1 VARARL
7 VAQFRQNPVASARC
21 RSPPPGKME
30 MDMAQDL
37 TWNLEADVVVLGSG
51 GAAMTAAI
59 SAHDFGAKEVVIL
72 EKTGMVGG
80 TTAMS
85 GGMLWIPNNHHQH
98 EAGYSDSDE
107 EVVAYL
113 DGLAPGALDP
123 DTLWSF
129 MQNGPEML
137 RYLAEKTPVRL
148 CTFKDFPDYQPYS
161 PGAKPD
167 GGRSLDNEAFAFERL
182 GKWAARVNPSKMA
195 YPLRG
200 SLMEA
205 VTGALDEATL
215 AERERGD
222 YRGLGQALAGA
233 LFKAVLDRGIPVE
246 FEKRARKLVKEG
258 GRIIGV
264 IAEDAQ
270 GRDFAVRAR
279 RGVVIA
285 TGGFEWN
292 EMLVKTFIRGPL
304 TGPVSVPE
312 NEGDGLLMAI
322 EAGAQLGNMQNAF
335 WMQSAL
341 EMKPARGAKP
351 NYLLGSDERARPGAI
366 LVNRAG
372 KRFVNEAANYNAVG
386 KAVVGFDAGTHSYAN
401 LPYWL
406 IIDQRYK
413 DKYPTFTSEPG
424 APIPSYM
431 MQAAT
436 LAELAAKA
444 GIDGAGLVATVER
457 FNAMVRA
464 GHDDDFNRGDN
475 SYDNFYMWGDTA
487 FEAPYR
493 TLGVIDQGPYYAV
506 QMESGALGTAGGPK
520 TNAEAQVVDWDGN
533 PIAGLY
539 AAGNVMAGVLGEVYG
554 GAGGTL
560 GPGLTFGYI
569 AGRHLGSHLPNH

>member
-1 VARARL
+1 MVQGVNWDRE
-7 VAQFRQNPVASARC
+7 V
-21 RSPPPGKME
+21 
-30 MDMAQDL
+30 
-37 TWNLEADVVVLGSG
+37 DVVVLGSG

-59 SAHDFGAKEVVIL
+59 SAHDFGAKDVVIL

-98 EAGYSDSDE
+98 EAGYEDSDE
-107 EVVAYL
+107 EVVTYL
-113 DGLAPGALDP
+113 DALAPDGLDP
-123 DTLWSF
+123 ETLWAF

-137 RYLAEKTPVRL
+137 RYLADKTPVRL
-148 CTFKDFPDYQPYS
+148 RAFNDFPDYQPYA

-167 GGRSLDNEAFAFERL
+167 GGRSLDNEAFSFETL

-205 VTGALDEATL
+205 TQGTLDEATL

-222 YRGLGQALAGA
+222 YRGLGQALAGS
-233 LFKAVLDRGIPVE
+233 LFKAVLDRNIPVE
-246 FEKRARKLVKEG
+246 FEKRARKLVKDG
-258 GRIIGV
+258 DRVIGV
-264 IAEDAQ
+264 IAEDSS
-270 GRDFAVRAR
+270 GKDFKVRAR

-292 EMLVKTFIRGPL
+292 ETLVKAFVRGPL

-322 EAGAQLGNMQNAF
+322 EAGAQLGNMQNAY
-335 WMQSAL
+335 WMQSVL
-341 EMKPARGAKP
+341 EMKPQHRNAKP

-372 KRFVNEAANYNAVG
+372 KRFVNESANYNALG
-386 KAVVGFDAGTHSYAN
+386 KSLHAFDAGTHTYSN

-406 IIDQRYK
+406 IIDQRNK
-413 DKYPTFTSEPG
+413 NKYHNFSSGPG
-424 APIPSYM
+424 APPPSYM
-431 MQAAT
+431 MQADT
-436 LAELAAKA
+436 LEELAEKA
-444 GIDGAGLVATVER
+444 GIDPAGLVATVER
-457 FNAMVRA
+457 FNTMVRN

-475 SYDNFYMWGDTA
+475 TYDNFYMWGDMD
-487 FEAPYR
+487 FEPPYR
-493 TLGVIDQGPYYAV
+493 TLGVIDQGPFYAV
-506 QMESGALGTAGGPK
+506 KMEAGALGTAGGPK
-520 TNAEAQVVDWDGN
+520 TNADAQVVDWSGN
-533 PIAGLY
+533 PIPGLY
-539 AAGNVMAGVLGEVYG
+539 AAGNAMAAVLGDIYG

-560 GPGLTFGYI
+560 GPGMTFGYI
-569 AGRHLGSHLPNH
+569 AGRHLGTVISNH

>member
-1 VARARL
+1 MTDGV
-7 VAQFRQNPVASARC
+7 
-21 RSPPPGKME
+21 KW
-30 MDMAQDL
+30 D
-37 TWNLEADVVVLGSG
+37 LEADVVVLGSG

-59 SAHDFGAKEVVIL
+59 SAHDFGAKDVVIL
-72 EKTGMVGG
+72 EKSGMVGG

-98 EAGYSDSDE
+98 EAGIEDSDE
-107 EVVAYL
+107 EVVTYL
-113 DGLAPGALDP
+113 DSLAPGALDP
-123 DTLWSF
+123 ETLWAF

-137 RYLAEKTPVRL
+137 HYLADKTPVRL
-148 CTFKDFPDYQPYS
+148 SAFADFPDYQPYS

-167 GGRSLDNEAFAFERL
+167 GGRSLDNEAFPFERL
-182 GKWAARVNPSKMA
+182 GKWATRVNPSKMA

-205 VTGALDEATL
+205 IRGTLDENTL

-222 YRGLGQALAGA
+222 YRGLGQALAGS
-233 LFKAVLDRGIPVE
+233 LFMAVLDRNIPVE
-246 FEKRARKLVKEG
+246 FEKRARKLVKDG
-258 GRIIGV
+258 ARVTGV
-264 IAEDAQ
+264 LAEDAN
-270 GRDFAVRAR
+270 GRDFRVRAR

-292 EMLVKTFIRGPL
+292 ETLVKAFLRGPL

-335 WMQSAL
+335 WMQSVL
-341 EMKPARGAKP
+341 EMKPQHRAAKP

-372 KRFVNEAANYNAVG
+372 KRFVNEATNYNALG
-386 KAVVGFDAGTHSYAN
+386 KSLHAFDAGTHTYAN

-413 DKYPTFTSEPG
+413 DKYHAFNCAPG
-424 APIPSYM
+424 APTPSYM
-431 MQAAT
+431 MQSDT
-436 LAELAAKA
+436 LEELAEKA
-444 GIDGAGLVATVER
+444 GIDSVGLKATVAR
-457 FNAMVRA
+457 FNDMVRK

-475 SYDNFYMWGDTA
+475 TYDNFYMWGDMD
-487 FEAPYR
+487 FDPPYR
-493 TLGVIDQGPYYAV
+493 TLGVIDQGPFYAV
-506 QMESGALGTAGGPK
+506 KMEAGALGTAGGPK
-520 TNAEAQVVDWDGN
+520 TNADAQVVDWDGN
-533 PIAGLY
+533 PIPGLY
-539 AAGNVMAGVLGEVYG
+539 AAGNAMAAVLGEVYG

-560 GPGLTFGYI
+560 GPGMTFGYI
-569 AGRHLGSHLPNH
+569 AGRHLGSHLPNR